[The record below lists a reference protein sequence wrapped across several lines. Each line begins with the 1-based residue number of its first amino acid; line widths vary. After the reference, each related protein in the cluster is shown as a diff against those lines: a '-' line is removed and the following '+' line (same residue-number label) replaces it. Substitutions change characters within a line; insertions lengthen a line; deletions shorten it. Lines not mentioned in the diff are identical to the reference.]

1 VVRLVAQSDLAD
13 GDSGIRLV
21 VLLSANAASG
31 FWYPSWISVPLI
43 RQDQAPVV
51 EPPKA

>member
-1 VVRLVAQSDLAD
+1 MVRLVVQSHLAD
-13 GDSGIRLV
+13 GDSGIRV
-21 VLLSANAASG
+21 ESVDSAYAASG

-51 EPPKA
+51 EPPQA